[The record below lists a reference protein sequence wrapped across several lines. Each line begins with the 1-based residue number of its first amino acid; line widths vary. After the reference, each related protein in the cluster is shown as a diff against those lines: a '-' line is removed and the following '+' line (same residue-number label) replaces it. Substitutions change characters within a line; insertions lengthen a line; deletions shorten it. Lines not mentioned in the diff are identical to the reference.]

1 MNEKKYTNKI
11 YYNSNLQSK
20 TKLPYNEKFQYLNDK
35 DKNLNETTYTQ
46 AINNA
51 QNHRTILFNNN
62 SQNCLE
68 ETTNRIHNNNH
79 LQSEITNLITTN
91 VNSTLP
97 HNRFKSVY
105 KGYDEMVNQY
115 RTSLNTETNMEYQNG
130 QQNRNNNKD
139 NKYFN
144 IRHQSSIIYL
154 NEHNRLEN
162 YKEKS
167 NDLRLTNFEIL
178 LVNYILENKEKI
190 IELTVQLESLENVM
204 KQKAEMESKQTTFDK
219 KITNVSI
226 YTA

>member
-97 HNRFKSVY
+97 HNRFKSVPVLTV
-105 KGYDEMVNQY
+105 E
-115 RTSLNTETNMEYQNG
+115 LN
-130 QQNRNNNKD
+130 
-139 NKYFN
+139 
-144 IRHQSSIIYL
+144 SIASFGSFFIFLSY
-154 NEHNRLEN
+154 
-162 YKEKS
+162 
-167 NDLRLTNFEIL
+167 LRLL
-178 LVNYILENKEKI
+178 K
-190 IELTVQLESLENVM
+190 
-204 KQKAEMESKQTTFDK
+204 
-219 KITNVSI
+219 
-226 YTA
+226 